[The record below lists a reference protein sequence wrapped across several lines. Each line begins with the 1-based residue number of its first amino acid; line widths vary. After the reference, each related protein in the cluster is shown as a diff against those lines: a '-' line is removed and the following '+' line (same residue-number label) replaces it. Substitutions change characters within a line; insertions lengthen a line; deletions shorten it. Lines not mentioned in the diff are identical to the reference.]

1 MTVIAKDIFTIAMT
15 LMDEESQDG
24 TFEGYPSEYKRKAW
38 PILTMLQTEL
48 LPPNVEPMA
57 VTSENNPMLID
68 DRLSITAL
76 SYGLAAHLIM
86 TEDQGQAAFFNSR
99 YDELKVKKPAVATE
113 IEDVFGIFS
122 VSETKEDT
130 DETTIELDG
139 GSFLDPNNVIYDR
152 GEF

>member
-48 LPPNVEPMA
+48 LPPNVTPLA

-86 TEDQGQAAFFNSR
+86 TEDQGQASFFNSR

-122 VSETKEDT
+122 VSETEEDPSES
-130 DETTIELDG
+130 DPVYVIDG
-139 GSFLDPNNVIYDR
+139 G
-152 GEF
+152 EF